1 MKQIKV
7 VLWDIDGTL
16 LNFHIAEKTAIRS
29 LFQRFGLGPCTDE
42 MLSRYSIINAGF
54 WKRLE
59 TGELSK
65 PQVLTGR
72 FEEFFRE
79 YSLDTGCVHAF
90 NEAYQLALGDT
101 VCFNPGGLEAV
112 KLLKGHLL
120 QYAVTNG
127 TLTAQRKK
135 LSRSGLSELLD
146 GAFISDVIGIEKPNI
161 GFFEAVWAKIGSYA
175 PEEVLIVG
183 DSLTS
188 DIRGGNNAGIRCCWF
203 NPDRLPAPQDLRIDY
218 TVQSLSEIPAIC
230 GIL

>member
-1 MKQIKV
+1 MKQFKV
-7 VLWDIDGTL
+7 LLWDIDGTL

-29 LFQRFGLGPCTDE
+29 LFERFNLGTCTPE

-59 TGELSK
+59 TGELTK

-72 FEEFFRE
+72 FTEFFRE
-79 YSLDTGCVHAF
+79 YGLDTSCVPEF
-90 NEAYQLALGDT
+90 NAAYQLALGDT

-112 KLLKGHLL
+112 RLLKGKVL

-127 TLTAQRKK
+127 TLIAQRKK
-135 LSRSGLSELLD
+135 LALSGLSELLD
-146 GAFISDVIGIEKPNI
+146 GAFISDIIGIEKPNL
-161 GFFEAVWAKIGSYA
+161 GFFEAVWAEIGDYS

-188 DIRGGNNAGIRCCWF
+188 DIQGGNNAGIRCCWF
-203 NPDRLPAPQDLRIDY
+203 NPNSAPVPPQLRVDY
-218 TVQSLSEIPAIC
+218 DIRALSEVPGIC